1 MKGIIFLKYTK
12 SHEDPC
18 TTHISL
24 PFRHRA
30 KSNRQRGPDFR
41 RGPGLFMDTRSSRSP
56 ASDGTMSNSPV
67 RRTSNLSN
75 RRMSNS
81 PVRRTSNLSN
91 RRVSNSPVRRTS
103 NLAQSELPRRSCL
116 PTAPPIKSESAG
128 PAARPG
134 SAGGENCSN
143 GLNGSG
149 FNGPDSLDSLP
160 SVQRVGGSDLL
171 QEGEQRQH
179 QSESLVTKEKEE
191 VRRSLTLVDQ
201 TGRSPLSRRSFTL
214 FEESGTSAW
223 I

>member
-75 RRMSNS
+75 RRM
-81 PVRRTSNLSN
+81 
-91 RRVSNSPVRRTS
+91 SNSPVRRTS

-179 QSESLVTKEKEE
+179 QSESLVTQKKEE